1 MRDNDDDLPFMY
13 SVLPICL
20 SPEER
25 DLPPHP
31 DSERQ
36 AFFDVTGQI
45 IEALS
50 TALKKAKEDPWAAVR
65 VIVKGERI
73 VAEYVNERFG
83 LLEPFQRDLNDTL
96 NKIWRMERRR
106 VFKRAL
112 TCPDHEIA
120 EYKKILRES
129 WLNVSPRGCPE
140 HAAEDFEAVKRH
152 VYHGVNLFGDLH
164 CRSKTVG

>member
-1 MRDNDDDLPFMY
+1 MTTICHSCTAFCP
-13 SVLPICL
+13 SVCLLKKKTCRPIRTL
-20 SPEER
+20 SAKP
-25 DLPPHP
+25 
-31 DSERQ
+31 
-36 AFFDVTGQI
+36 FFDVTRQI
-45 IEALS
+45 LEHLS
-50 TALKKAKEDPWAAVR
+50 AALKKVKQDPWAAVR

-120 EYKKILRES
+120 EYKKILREP
-129 WLNVSPRGCPE
+129 WLNASPRGCPE
-140 HAAEDFEAVKRH
+140 HAAEDFEAAKRH
-152 VYHGVNLFGDLH
+152 VDLGVSLFGDLH